1 MGFSVQHQ
9 FKNQRGKIPK
19 NYNGKLNTITYG
31 NGFTESYVYDK
42 LDRISEICYNGVTK
56 YKYSYDTNGNLYKI
70 VDIPSNIVTIYKYD
84 TRNRVVS
91 AIEYDAT
98 EYEANFEMRQG
109 YDDQSRLEFVN
120 YTLDYGISGSKVKH
134 SYEYKFTD
142 DSASN
147 LSSLSIRWL
156 TNVSAS
162 INYSHNDCLR
172 RFFKI
177 KNISPPH

>member
-1 MGFSVQHQ
+1 MGFSVQHK
-9 FKNQRGKIPK
+9 FKNQRGKISN

-70 VDIPSNIVTIYKYD
+70 VDIPNDTVTIYKYD

-91 AIEYDAT
+91 AIEYDAI

-109 YDDQSRLEFVN
+109 YDDQSGLDFFE
-120 YTLDYGISGSKVKH
+120 YT
-134 SYEYKFTD
+134 
-142 DSASN
+142 A
-147 LSSLSIRWL
+147 
-156 TNVSAS
+156 
-162 INYSHNDCLR
+162 
-172 RFFKI
+172 
-177 KNISPPH
+177 